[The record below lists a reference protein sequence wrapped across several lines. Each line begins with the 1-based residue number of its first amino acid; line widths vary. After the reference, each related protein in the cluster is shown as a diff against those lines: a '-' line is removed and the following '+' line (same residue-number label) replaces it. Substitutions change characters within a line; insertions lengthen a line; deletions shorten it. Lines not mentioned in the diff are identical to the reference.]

1 MKLFKKVHNTWQHI
15 QMNSVTIVYTIIV
28 HIVNVNTNYL
38 KAIHQ
43 IICAGHWITD
53 TVGQELKEFG
63 ITEPQFN
70 VLRILHGRK
79 GMPITVQEIQEQMVQ
94 RTSNVTRIV
103 DKLLDKGLV
112 DRHEC
117 SANRRK
123 MDVTITAEGVK
134 MLAILGQKLYQY
146 HGPMAQNLTE
156 VDAQTLTKL
165 IIKLRGE
172 SKL

>member
-1 MKLFKKVHNTWQHI
+1 MH
-15 QMNSVTIVYTIIV
+15 VYTIIV

-79 GMPITVQEIQEQMVQ
+79 GRPIAVQESQEQMVQ

-103 DKLLDKGLV
+103 DKLLEKGLV
-112 DRHEC
+112 DRQEC
-117 SANRRK
+117 SENRRK
-123 MDVTITAEGVK
+123 MDITITPEGSN
-134 MLAILGQKLYQY
+134 MLAILSKKVYQF

-156 VDAQTLTKL
+156 EEAQTLTKL